1 MKFGLYLCNYGAY
14 ANPEN
19 LKKISIAAEESN
31 WDGIYLWD
39 HINPSK
45 QGVNVIDPWIALSIV
60 AFNTNKIR
68 LGTTVTPIPRRRPRK
83 LARETV
89 SIDHLSNGRFT
100 LGVGIGSPPEDE
112 FGYFGEP
119 TNQKIRGEMLDE
131 GLDILEGLWSGEP
144 YKFKGEH
151 YNISK
156 PVKFLPKPIQQPRIP
171 IWTAGFWNYTS
182 YKAFRRAAKYDGCIP
197 IIQKMKDKSR
207 IDVYRDIKNYIE
219 KYRDISDPF
228 DLVLL
233 LTYPN
238 SKKLFQDTLNE
249 FEGTA
254 TWWLQSGYNWQAKS
268 IDVILENIRQ
278 GPPV

>member
-14 ANPEN
+14 ANPEY

-45 QGVNVIDPWIALSIV
+45 QGVNVIDPWIALAIV
-60 AFNTNKIR
+60 ACNTSKIR
-68 LGTTVTPIPRRRPRK
+68 LGTTVTPIPRRRPQK

-89 SIDHLSNGRFT
+89 SIDHLSNGRLT

-156 PVKFLPKPIQQPRIP
+156 PVRFLPNPIQQPRMP
-171 IWTAGFWNYTS
+171 IWTAWFWNYTS

-238 SKKLFQDTLNE
+238 SKKLFQEILTE
-249 FEGTA
+249 FDGTA
-254 TWWLQSGYNWQAKS
+254 TWWLQSAYNWQAKS
-268 IDVILENIRQ
+268 IEKILENIRR
-278 GPPV
+278 GPFI